1 MRKSNFFKKAFSSVG
16 TSSPHFQKIKAVT
29 FNIVVLLMLLGSA
42 IVGGAITVFAQEN
55 ITNQEVTSSVP
66 DSDVLAELT
75 SINYRLDDINSTLE
89 SDIAELQDT
98 NKNLEILIGVNG
110 HIFGGIFL
118 IIVCILF
125 IALYKLFN
133 TFFRF

>member
-1 MRKSNFFKKAFSSVG
+1 MRKSNFLKKAFSSVG

-29 FNIVVLLMLLGSA
+29 FNIVVLLTLLGSA
-42 IVGGAITVFAQEN
+42 IAGGTITVFAQEN

>member
-1 MRKSNFFKKAFSSVG
+1 MRKSNFLKKTFSSVG

-29 FNIVVLLMLLGSA
+29 FNIVVLLTLLGSV
-42 IVGGAITVFAQEN
+42 IVGGTITVFAQEN

>member
-1 MRKSNFFKKAFSSVG
+1 MRKSNFKKTFSSVG
-16 TSSPHFQKIKAVT
+16 TSSPHFQKIKVVT
-29 FNIVVLLMLLGSA
+29 INITMLLTLLGS
-42 IVGGAITVFAQEN
+42 IMIGGLTVFAQESVH
-55 ITNQEVTSSVP
+55 QEEVTSSIP
-66 DSDVLAELT
+66 SDSDVLAELT

-89 SDIAELQDT
+89 NDIEELQNT
-98 NKNLEILIGVNG
+98 NENLEILVGVNSR
-110 HIFGGIFL
+110 IFGGIFL

>member
-1 MRKSNFFKKAFSSVG
+1 MG
-16 TSSPHFQKIKAVT
+16 TSSPHFQKGLVT
-29 FNIVVLLMLLGSA
+29 FNITLLLTLLGSFL
-42 IVGGAITVFAQEN
+42 VGGLTVFAQEN
-55 ITNQEVTSSVP
+55 VVNQEVTSSVP
-66 DSDVLAELT
+66 YGSDVLAELT

-89 SDIAELQDT
+89 NDIEELQNT

-118 IIVCILF
+118 IIVCIMF